1 MSATY
6 ESLSPNGHFN
16 LAKRI
21 FQKVKSLL
29 DGKVQDLS
37 YTSFE
42 ALPTATKN
50 NGTIWAVYD
59 APDEPVRC
67 QYNSVTKT
75 LYFNWG
81 AMYDSETNT
90 LVLR

>member
-1 MSATY
+1 MDYLDNTG
-6 ESLSPNGHFN
+6 LLHFWD
-16 LAKRI
+16 KI
-21 FQKVKSLL
+21 KSLVSS
-29 DGKVQDLS
+29 KIQDMT
-37 YTSFE
+37 YDAYE
-42 ALPTATKN
+42 ALPTATQN
-50 NGTIWAVYD
+50 NGTLYAVYD

-67 QYNSVTKT
+67 QYNTVTKT